1 MSPESSCGCSGPHP
15 PPLCVPAVSVLLLQ
29 LVCLWCGMWDSTPAG
44 GSASLAL
51 EPSPSSSARVG
62 TGDTHTSHSLPPSP
76 PRPAPGRSLV
86 LQMLRRAKYREV
98 MLSEL
103 KGRPLKGCK
112 LGAEYIIHDIIGAD
126 LVDR

>member
-1 MSPESSCGCSGPHP
+1 M
-15 PPLCVPAVSVLLLQ
+15 LQ
-29 LVCLWCGMWDSTPAG
+29 T
-44 GSASLAL
+44 
-51 EPSPSSSARVG
+51 
-62 TGDTHTSHSLPPSP
+62 
-76 PRPAPGRSLV
+76 
-86 LQMLRRAKYREV
+86 LRRAKYREV